1 MALIKDPT
9 EEEHKAAL
17 ACSVKKKEGHC
28 YTLKSRCVISKAA
41 SDYRSSVVF
50 IGI

>member
-17 ACSVKKKEGHC
+17 ACSVKKGHC
-28 YTLKSRCVISKAA
+28 YALKSRCVISKAA